1 MRRHQRLHSALIC
14 TMLAAF
20 AFSPGDAFALRLV
33 TYNILNYS
41 ASALREGHF
50 RTIFVVLQPDI
61 LVVQE
66 ITSQS
71 AVNRF
76 LSQVLNHA
84 DGPPGTY
91 AAATFVNGPDT
102 DNALFYRTD
111 VLTFTSGDHEVI
123 TTTLRDIDRWKVRPV
138 GYDASGADLYV
149 YVCHLKASDGSENEQ
164 QRLAEATLMRN
175 NANALPAGTN
185 FVYTGDFN
193 VYYSDEPAYQKL
205 TTPGTDP
212 DGQAFDPINSPG
224 TWHANFFFADI
235 HTQSPRTIDFGGGAI
250 GGLDDRFDF
259 ILQSASLDD
268 DEGMSYVFW
277 TYKAFG
283 QDGWHFDAAIIDPP
297 TIPEGADMATA
308 LHEGSDHLPVALD
321 LQVPAM
327 VGAPTAI
334 DFGTVILNADAVQD
348 VPVSNAVDLL
358 IFGYADELDYTL
370 SVTYG
375 FLVASGPF
383 QADAGAAPN
392 LHPVTMLTGARG
404 HKNGQLDVTSNDLDQ
419 PVQAATLT
427 GTVLSHARPSVSG
440 SAQTIVG
447 SLDFGTAAPGEFP
460 ALTAAVYNFSYDS
473 LQALLEVYDA
483 EFIGPDSA
491 YFAIQGGFA
500 AQNVGAQPAEF
511 VVEVSPDLSALPDDH
526 TLTADLVFSARDQQD
541 LLGAVDL
548 SDLVFHLTAVKQGPC
563 GAADFDQNGYVN
575 LADFATFA
583 SCYYGSGTTVPPPSC
598 DPANFAR
605 ADIDEDGDVDLS
617 DFATFA
623 LCFGS

>member
-1 MRRHQRLHSALIC
+1 MRRHQRPRHLLIC
-14 TMLAAF
+14 TLLATF
-20 AFSPGDAFALRLV
+20 TFSTGDAFGLRVV

-50 RTIFVVLQPDI
+50 RTIFVELQPDV

-66 ITSQS
+66 IISQS

-91 AAATFVNGPDT
+91 AAATFVNGYDT

-111 VLTFTSGDHEVI
+111 VVTFTTGDHEVI

-138 GYDASGADLYV
+138 GYNAPAADLYV
-149 YVCHLKASDGSENEQ
+149 YVCHLKASDGAANEQ
-164 QRLAEATLMRN
+164 QRLTEATLMRN
-175 NANALPAGTN
+175 NANTLPAGTN

-205 TTPGTDP
+205 TTPGTNP
-212 DGQAFDPINSPG
+212 NGQAFDPIDSPG
-224 TWHANFFFADI
+224 NWHANFFFADI
-235 HTQSPRTIDFGGGAI
+235 HTQSTRTTDFGGGSI

-259 ILQSASLDD
+259 ILQSAALDD

-321 LQVPAM
+321 LQVPAK
-327 VGAPTAI
+327 VGAPATV
-334 DFGTVILNADAVQD
+334 DFGSVIVNADAVQD
-348 VPVSNAVDLL
+348 LPVSNAVDLL
-358 IFGYADELDYTL
+358 TFDYADELDYTL
-370 SVTYG
+370 SVSYG

-383 QADAGAAPN
+383 QVDAGDGPN
-392 LHPVTMLTGARG
+392 LHPVTMLAGATGQK
-404 HKNGQLDVTSNDLDQ
+404 HGQLDVTSNDLDQ
-419 PVQAATLT
+419 PVLAVSLN

-440 SAQTIVG
+440 SAQLTVG
-447 SLDFGTAAPGEFP
+447 NLDFGAAEPGEFP
-460 ALTAAVYNFSYDS
+460 ALTAEIHNFAYDS
-473 LQALLEVYDA
+473 LQALLDVHDA
-483 EFIGPDSA
+483 EFNGPDAA
-491 YFAIQGGFA
+491 YFAIQGGFSP
-500 AQNVGAQPAEF
+500 QNVGAQPAEF
-511 VVEVSPDLSALPDDH
+511 VVEVSPNLSGLPDGH
-526 TLTADLVFSARDQQD
+526 TLTADLVFSTRDQQD
-541 LLGAVDL
+541 LPGASDL
-548 SDLVFHLTAVKQGPC
+548 SDLVFHLTAVKVWPC
-563 GAADFDQNGYVN
+563 GAADLDQNGYVN
-575 LADFATFA
+575 LVDFATFA
-583 SCYYGSGTTVPPPSC
+583 SCHYGSDTTVPPPSC
-598 DPANFAR
+598 DPADFAR
-605 ADIDEDGDVDLS
+605 ADFDQDGDVDLG